1 MGELVRGRGYRPWR
15 DSVRSTIKRMV
26 LETSTSLRLF
36 FGRRRRAR
44 CRDARDR
51 SIRGMSM
58 KALGDIGLGRVYDR
72 TFRVPE

>member
-1 MGELVRGRGYRPWR
+1 MGELVSGRGYRPRR
-15 DSVRSTIKRMV
+15 DSIRSAIKRMV
-26 LETSTSLRLF
+26 LETRTSLRLF

>member
-1 MGELVRGRGYRPWR
+1 MGDLVCGYGHRPGRG
-15 DSVRSTIKRMV
+15 SIRSTMKRMV
-26 LETSTSLRLF
+26 LETKTSMRLF
-36 FGRRRRAR
+36 FDRRRRAR
-44 CRDARDR
+44 CKDVRDR

>member
-1 MGELVRGRGYRPWR
+1 MGEVVSGRGYRSRWEAI
-15 DSVRSTIKRMV
+15 RSAIKRMV
-26 LETSTSLRLF
+26 LETKASLRLF

-58 KALGDIGLGRVYDR
+58 KALGDIGLGRVYGR

>member
-1 MGELVRGRGYRPWR
+1 MGELVCGHGYRPRR
-15 DSVRSTIKRMV
+15 DSSRSTVKRMV
-26 LETSTSLRLF
+26 LETMTSLRLF

-44 CRDARDR
+44 CKDLRDR

-58 KALGDIGLGRVYDR
+58 KALSDIGLGRVYDR